1 MTSRLVL
8 CSGGWE
14 SAAVALL
21 KGWSLLF
28 VDYGQSYAAQEQA
41 AVTQI
46 AAIIDVPLHIK
57 QQPVDRVHRNFDLM
71 RIAKSEGAQE
81 VALGCRAVAKIFDR
95 YGDCHP
101 SALRREAQR
110 LELSISLPLIGL
122 PDFMVRRIVN
132 RELAKRIVFSSK
144 GLIM

>member
-14 SAAVALL
+14 STAVALL
-21 KGWSLLF
+21 KGWPLLF
-28 VDYGQSYAAQEQA
+28 VDYGQSYASEERI
-41 AVTQI
+41 AVTQL
-46 AAIIDVPLHIK
+46 AAIIGVPLHIR
-57 QQPVDRVHRNFDLM
+57 QQRVDRPRRNLDLM

-81 VALGCRAVAKIFDR
+81 VALGCRAVASVFDR

-101 SALRREAQR
+101 SALKREAKH
-110 LELSISLPLIGL
+110 LNLSISLPLVGL
-122 PDFMVRRIVN
+122 PDFMVRRIVH

-144 GLIM
+144 GLTM